1 MVLIAQKTESVELL
15 VYLVIGIWRGSSTN
29 KQYPTLI
36 QYEVGTER
44 VRQLIPIQ
52 AMSVNCLS
60 WYLQNRQISSPRIS
74 ETLSLIKYVRRNITF
89 RRNKY
94 NKKVR

>member
-74 ETLSLIKYVRRNITF
+74 ETLSLIKYVRRSINIPTQQ
-89 RRNKY
+89 K
-94 NKKVR
+94 